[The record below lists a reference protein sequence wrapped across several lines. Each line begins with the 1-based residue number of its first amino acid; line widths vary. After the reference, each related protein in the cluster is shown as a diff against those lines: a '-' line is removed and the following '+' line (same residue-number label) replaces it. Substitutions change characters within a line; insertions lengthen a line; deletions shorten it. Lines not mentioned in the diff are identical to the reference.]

1 MFMLIAAVGVSIWCL
16 IFLGGLLF
24 RKRRLPYLFYS
35 LFSILTAAFIWDG
48 YQLAQYKTDSILIA
62 VLLGVMAIIGLV
74 MFLIG
79 EVTWENLDYPF
90 GLPDGEQ
97 PKPKWHKLL
106 SIVSILFLV
115 WLLSALLF

>member
-35 LFSILTAAFIWDG
+35 LFSFLMAAFIWDG
-48 YQLAQYKTDSILIA
+48 YQLAQYKNDSILLA
-62 VLLGVMAIIGLV
+62 VLVGVSAILGLV

-97 PKPKWHKLL
+97 SKPKWQKLL
-106 SIVSILFLV
+106 SILSILFLG
-115 WLLSALLF
+115 WLLVVLLL